1 MARTR
6 RIINLFTHLKLTAG
20 FLLAAAT
27 CIAFLLANAKNLAPH
42 YQALLNNPIIHRPS
56 LEISLLDCINEG
68 LMTLFFLLVSLEI
81 KRELIQGELNRIRK
95 ASLPIL
101 AALGGL
107 VLPACIFLIFNHT
120 DTQHRAGWAIPIATD
135 IAFSLGVLSL
145 LNHRIPSSL
154 KIFLTALA
162 IVDDLIAIVVI
173 ATFYSHKIYWIYLG
187 LALLCL
193 LTLLTL
199 NYLKV
204 STLRWYLMTGLGLWL
219 SMLHSGVHATI
230 AGVLLGFCIPLK
242 TDTTRSHLIYLEK
255 KLEPWVMYGILP
267 IFALANAGLS
277 FIGINWKF
285 IINPLTLGIAFG
297 LFLGKQLGIF
307 LTSLLAI
314 QLKLAKLPQGST
326 WLQLYGVSLLCGIGF
341 TMSLFIGTLAFGTD
355 LNFETQVRL
364 GVLAGSLLSGC
375 TGYLV
380 LRLSRS

>member
-6 RIINLFTHLKLTAG
+6 RIINLFTRLKPTSG
-20 FLLAAAT
+20 FLLATAT
-27 CIAFLLANAKNLAPH
+27 CIAFLLANAKNLAPY
-42 YQALLNNPIIHRPS
+42 YQALLNNPIIHHPS

-107 VLPACIFLIFNHT
+107 VLPACIFLIFNHA
-120 DTQHRAGWAIPIATD
+120 DTQHRSGWAIPIATD

-162 IVDDLIAIVVI
+162 IIDDLIAIVVI
-173 ATFYSHKIYWIYLG
+173 ATFYSHTIYWIYLG
-187 LALLCL
+187 LALLFL

-204 STLRWYLMTGLGLWL
+204 SMLRWYLLTGLGLWL

-242 TDTTRSHLIYLEK
+242 TDTTKSHLIYLEK

-285 IINPLTLGIAFG
+285 IFNPLTLGIALG

-314 QLKLAKLPQGST
+314 RLKLAKLPQGST